1 MKTHFNYFF
10 FLLMC
15 NNHCIRLPLH
25 LQQYTKSATWQIS
38 KVFNGI
44 VHIRNRFGSAINIM
58 WAQVVVVVFYM
69 NTLNYYVWG
78 KKTIFPST
86 FTTSGNQ
93 IFEGLLKELYKLKLW
108 TQNTMILT
116 SCTILLHVKKKQN
129 VVKQILTNII
139 EFQARE

>member
-1 MKTHFNYFF
+1 M
-10 FLLMC
+10 
-15 NNHCIRLPLH
+15 
-25 LQQYTKSATWQIS
+25 SE
-38 KVFNGI
+38 
-44 VHIRNRFGSAINIM
+44 
-58 WAQVVVVVFYM
+58 
-69 NTLNYYVWG
+69 
-78 KKTIFPST
+78 KKTNIFPST

-93 IFEGLLKELYKLKLW
+93 IFEALLKELYKLKLW